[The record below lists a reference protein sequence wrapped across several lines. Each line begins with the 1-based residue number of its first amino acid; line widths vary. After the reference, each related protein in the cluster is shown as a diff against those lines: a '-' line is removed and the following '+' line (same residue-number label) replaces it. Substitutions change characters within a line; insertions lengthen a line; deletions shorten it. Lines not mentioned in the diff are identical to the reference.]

1 MLALGS
7 ACYMVALVARPGG
20 DRACTAT
27 RTSPSAGSSAWSRSS
42 LGTWLFSDDLFK
54 RVEFGLLISSV
65 AAMTTF
71 AIVLRQRLAA
81 GLEPDPDSMMDAI
94 TDMPIDS

>member
-7 ACYMVALVARPGG
+7 ACYMVALSLAQAVIALHGHAYVALGWIIG
-20 DRACTAT
+20 VVTFL
-27 RTSPSAGSSAWSRSS
+27 
-42 LGTWLFSDDLFK
+42 LGTWLFSDDLFQ

-65 AAMTTF
+65 AAMVTF

>member
-7 ACYMVALVARPGG
+7 ACYMVALSLAQAVIALRGHAYVALGWIIG
-20 DRACTAT
+20 VVAFL
-27 RTSPSAGSSAWSRSS
+27 

-65 AAMTTF
+65 AAMVTF